1 MKLTLKSS
9 IALNKGVGREGGST
23 YAGFP
28 TGVENMG
35 GALQNLMRGLIQSM
49 GGAQGELYMMSKNTC
64 EGVNL
69 IVKLLTISLQ
79 ACKFTENELLHTYIS
94 IILARF

>member
-1 MKLTLKSS
+1 MQD
-9 IALNKGVGREGGST
+9 
-23 YAGFP
+23 FP
-28 TGVENMG
+28 QVLRTWG

-49 GGAQGELYMMSKNTC
+49 GGARGELYMMSKNTC

-79 ACKFTENELLHTYIS
+79 ACKFTKNELLHTYI
-94 IILARF
+94 FEGF